1 MKDKIIKYLKTIEEE
16 KNIKILL
23 ACETGSRAWGFP
35 SPDSDYDIRMIYIH
49 KKDWYLSLKEKKDS
63 INLMYEDNDIDIT
76 GWELRKALRLLKKS
90 NPPLLE
96 RIQSPILYMYD
107 QEFLTE
113 INQISK
119 GVYSKI
125 STIYHYL
132 NMSKKIFL
140 EIENTEK
147 YKLKKLFY
155 TLRTA
160 ITCKWIMEKDEIS
173 PIDFNIM
180 LENLNL
186 DENIV
191 KNIKELIDLKSKV
204 DESYLHSGENDLFIF
219 IKDILELAE
228 LKSKELPAAQFDS
241 EVLDVF
247 LRKMLDK
254 F

>member
-1 MKDKIIKYLKTIEEE
+1 MKEKIINYLKTIEKEY
-16 KNIKILL
+16 NIKILL
-23 ACETGSRAWGFP
+23 ACETGSRGWGFP

-49 KKDWYLSLKEKKDS
+49 EKDWYLSLKEKKDS

-107 QEFLTE
+107 KEFLDE
-113 INQISK
+113 INKISK

-132 NMSKKIFL
+132 NMSKKIFT
-140 EIENTEK
+140 EIENAEK

-155 TLRTA
+155 ALRTA
-160 ITCKWIMEKDEIS
+160 VTCKWIMEKDEIP
-173 PIDFNIM
+173 PIEFKIM
-180 LENLNL
+180 LENLDFDDNL
-186 DENIV
+186 VQIIRNLIV
-191 KNIKELIDLKSKV
+191 LKAKV
-204 DESYLHSGENDLFIF
+204 DESYLHSGESELLAF
-219 IKDILELAE
+219 IKTSLELAE

-241 EVLDVF
+241 ETLDVF
-247 LRKMLDK
+247 FRKMLEK
-254 F
+254 Y

>member
-1 MKDKIIKYLKTIEEE
+1 MKEKIIDYLIQIEKEY
-16 KNIKILL
+16 NIKILL

-49 KKDWYLSLKEKKDS
+49 NKDWYLSLKEKKDS
-63 INLMYEDNDIDIT
+63 INLMYENNDIDIT

-107 QEFLTE
+107 KEFLDE
-113 INQISK
+113 INKISK

-132 NMSKKIFL
+132 NMSKKIFA
-140 EIENTEK
+140 EIENTEN

-155 TLRTA
+155 ALRTA
-160 ITCKWIMEKDEIS
+160 VTCKWIMEKDEIP
-173 PIDFNIM
+173 PIEFKTM
-180 LENLNL
+180 LKSLDL
-186 DENIV
+186 DENLVESIN
-191 KNIKELIDLKSKV
+191 KLIDLKSKV
-204 DESYLHSGENDLFIF
+204 DESYLHSGESELFSF
-219 IKDILELAE
+219 IKEILELAE
-228 LKSKELPAAQFDS
+228 TKSKELPAAQFDS
-241 EVLDVF
+241 KTLDIF
-247 LRKMLDK
+247 FRKMLEK

>member
-63 INLMYEDNDIDIT
+63 INLMYENNDIDIT

-96 RIQSPILYMYD
+96 RIQSPILYLYD
-107 QEFLTE
+107 EEFLSE
-113 INQISK
+113 INKISK

-132 NMSKKIFL
+132 NMSKKIFE
-140 EIENTEK
+140 EIENSNK

-155 TLRTA
+155 ALRTA
-160 ITCKWIMEKDEIS
+160 VTCKWIMEKDEIP
-173 PIDFNIM
+173 PIEFNTM
-180 LENLNL
+180 LENLDL
-186 DENIV
+186 DENLV
-191 KNIKELIDLKSKV
+191 KRIRELIILKADAS
-204 DESYLHSGENDLFIF
+204 ETYLHSGETEVFLFI
-219 IKDILELAE
+219 KGILELAE
-228 LKSKELPAAQFDS
+228 IKSKDLSAAKFDS
-241 EVLDVF
+241 EILDVF
-247 LRKMLDK
+247 FRKSLNK